1 MNKKMKTVMLALVI
15 GFPALFGL
23 RLMYGLLNP
32 GSGQG
37 NLSSIESSSGE
48 FSFSKKN
55 YASEKFGAP
64 GGKEAGAQS
73 VEQKYEKVA
82 SMLSRT
88 SDFDLDENR
97 VRSTI
102 GKYYALVQYEQ
113 SSGLPGNRRLELAV
127 GVVPMEFDNIVE
139 EIRRIGTPASIRIDK
154 VDKTGE
160 YKGLLAKRASQEKA
174 RDSLLGLKGRA
185 GSIGEMIN
193 LEDKLLEIESEIQT
207 LGVNLGEYSQENEFC
222 TVKLTLNEGTKNAHI
237 SNSHRI
243 VVALIWTIQYYFVF
257 LVLVMVIALLVLG
270 GVSLAEKVKSAPEAS
285 AGVTPSS

>member
-1 MNKKMKTVMLALVI
+1 MNKQIKTVLIAVVI

-23 RLMYGLLNP
+23 RLIYGLLNP

-37 NLSSIESSSGE
+37 GLLSIGSSQGE
-48 FSFSKKN
+48 FSFPKRN
-55 YASEKFGAP
+55 YASEKFAAP

-73 VEQKYEKVA
+73 IEQKYEKVA
-82 SMLSRT
+82 SMLSNT
-88 SDFDLDENR
+88 SDFDEDENR
-97 VRSTI
+97 VRSAI
-102 GKYYALVQYEQ
+102 EKYYALIQYEQ
-113 SSGLPGNRRLELAV
+113 SSGLRGNRRLELAV
-127 GVVPMEFDNIVE
+127 GVVPSEFDNIVG
-139 EIRRIGTPASIRIDK
+139 EIRRIGTLSSIKIDK

-160 YKGLLAKRASQEKA
+160 YKGLLAKRVSEEKA

-222 TVKLTLNEGTKNAHI
+222 TVKLTLNEWTKNAHI

-243 VVALIWTIQYYFVF
+243 AVALIWTGQYYFVF
-257 LVLVMVIALLVLG
+257 LVLVLVTALLVLG
-270 GVSLAEKVKSAPEAS
+270 GISLAERLKDAPAAS
-285 AGVTPSS
+285 AG